1 VDFIQAGYTPPPPK
15 GAQAAV
21 QELLLSIFQGNHLI
35 ISREIPTSDYS
46 DISRWGRHSG
56 GSGTCIVDFPE
67 KPSDYFQRDLG
78 FRLFRY
84 IFIEGAAVAG
94 RTPGSVDYYYYSIP
108 GRGSTTRYT
117 PPPPKG
123 APAAVQELVLLDTSG
138 KSQLS
143 II

>member
-1 VDFIQAGYTPPPPK
+1 LVVDDPGKSSEYFRK
-15 GAQAAV
+15 
-21 QELLLSIFQGNHLI
+21 
-35 ISREIPTSDYS
+35 D
-46 DISRWGRHSG
+46 
-56 GSGTCIVDFPE
+56 
-67 KPSDYFQRDLG
+67 PS

-84 IFIEGAAVAG
+84 IFIEGAPVAG